1 MHLLKGTAIMAHTSN
16 QPIIDAWAQPAL
28 KKEVLP
34 EVVRLFQQSGTAHLL
49 EIDLTAEQMVQMMDE
64 AGVERVMLSAWH
76 RPGKWI
82 ISNDTV
88 AAMVQQFPQRFV
100 GVAAVNLEKPVE
112 AVHELE
118 RAVKELGFK
127 ALRVV
132 PWLWNRP
139 PNDKFYFPL
148 YVKCIELDI
157 PFCTQV
163 GHTGPLM
170 PSETGRP
177 VPYLDEVALT
187 FPELRIVAGHIGHPW
202 TDEMIGVAWKH
213 ENVFIDTSTYLPRYY
228 PPQLVHYLKTYGQ
241 DKVLF
246 GTNFPQLSFAKCVQ
260 QVHAMNL
267 PDEIQTK
274 FLSENARRVF
284 RLD

>member
-1 MHLLKGTAIMAHTSN
+1 MTTNKADL
-16 QPIIDAWAQPAL
+16 IIDAWAQPATRNIY
-28 KKEVLP
+28 ERMP
-34 EVVRLFQQSGTAHLL
+34 EVARLLKQSGSAQLM
-49 EIDLTAEQMVQMMDE
+49 ERGLTTEQIIAAMDR
-64 AGVERVMLSAWH
+64 AGIHKLMLSAWH
-76 RPGKWI
+76 RPGQWI
-82 ISNDTV
+82 ITNDEV
-88 AAMVQQFPQRFV
+88 AEMVCQYPNRFI

-112 AVHELE
+112 AARELE

-177 VPYLDEVALT
+177 VPYLDEVALI
-187 FPELRIVAGHIGHPW
+187 FPELKIVGGHIGFPW

-213 ENVFIDTSTYLPRYY
+213 ENVFIDTSAYLPRYY
-228 PPQLVHYLKTYGQ
+228 PPQLIHYMKTYGQ

-246 GTNFPQLSFAKCVQ
+246 GTNFPQLSLEKCVE
-260 QVHAMNL
+260 QVYEIGL
-267 PDEIQTK
+267 PAEIEAK
-274 FLSENARRVF
+274 FLGKNARKVF
-284 RLD
+284 KL

>member
-1 MHLLKGTAIMAHTSN
+1 MTTPL
-16 QPIIDAWAQPAL
+16 IIDAWAQPARRGAWD
-28 KKEVLP
+28 KMP
-34 EVVRLFQQSGTAHLL
+34 EVGRLFRQSGSAAIL
-49 EIDLTAEQMVQMMDE
+49 ETGLTTEQIVAAMDA
-64 AGVERVMLSAWH
+64 AGIHKLMLSAWH
-76 RPGKWI
+76 RPGQWI
-82 ISNDTV
+82 HHNDDV
-88 AAMVQQFPQRFV
+88 AAMIAQYPDRFV

-112 AVHELE
+112 AVRELE

-139 PNDKFYFPL
+139 PNDKLYFPL

-177 VPYLDEVALT
+177 IPYLDEVALI
-187 FPELRIVAGHIGHPW
+187 FPELKIVGGHIGYPW
-202 TDEMIGVAWKH
+202 TDEMLGLAWKH
-213 ENVFIDTSTYLPRYY
+213 ENVFIDTSAYLPRYY
-228 PPQLVHYLKTYGQ
+228 PPQLLHYLKTYGQ

-246 GTNFPQLSFAKCVQ
+246 GTNFPQLSLEKCVQ
-260 QVHAMNL
+260 QVYELGL
-267 PDEIQTK
+267 PEVVQAK
-274 FLSENARRVF
+274 FFGTNAQRVF
-284 RLD
+284 KL

>member
-1 MHLLKGTAIMAHTSN
+1 LNVNKPDL
-16 QPIIDAWAQPAL
+16 IIDAWAQPATR
-28 KKEVLP
+28 KAAEKMP
-34 EVVRLFQQSGTAHLL
+34 EVIRLFKQSGSAQLM
-49 EIDLTAEQMVQMMDE
+49 EEGLTTEQIIEAMDR
-64 AGVERVMLSAWH
+64 AGIQKLMLSAWH
-76 RPGKWI
+76 RPGQWVYH
-82 ISNDTV
+82 NDEV
-88 AAMVQQFPQRFV
+88 AAMVEQYPERFS

-112 AVHELE
+112 AVRELE

-177 VPYLDEVALT
+177 IPYLDEVALV
-187 FPELRIVAGHIGHPW
+187 FPELKIVAGHIGFPW
-202 TDEMIGVAWKH
+202 TEEMIGLAWKH
-213 ENVFIDTSTYLPRYY
+213 ENVFIDTSAYLPRYY
-228 PPQLVHYLKTYGQ
+228 PAQLLHYIKTYGQ

-246 GTNFPQLSFAKCVQ
+246 GTNFPQLSLEKAVQ
-260 QVHAMNL
+260 QVYEFGL
-267 PDEIQTK
+267 PEEIQAK
-274 FLSENARRVF
+274 FLGKNAQRVF
-284 RLD
+284 KL

>member
-1 MHLLKGTAIMAHTSN
+1 MAN
-16 QPIIDAWAQPAL
+16 RPLIIDAWAQPATRAAWE
-28 KKEVLP
+28 KMP
-34 EVVRLFQQSGTAHLL
+34 EVVRLFQQSGSAKLL
-49 EIDLTAEQMVQMMDE
+49 EAGLATAQIVAAMDA
-64 AGVERVMLSAWH
+64 AGIQKLMLSAWH
-76 RPGKWI
+76 RPGQWI
-82 ISNDTV
+82 YHNDDV
-88 AAMVQQFPQRFV
+88 AAMVAQFPDRFV

-112 AVHELE
+112 AVRELE
-118 RAVKELGFK
+118 RAVKQLGFK

-177 VPYLDEVALT
+177 IPYLDEVALT
-187 FPELRIVAGHIGHPW
+187 FPELKIVGGHIGYPW
-202 TDEMIGVAWKH
+202 TDEMIGLAWKH
-213 ENVFIDTSTYLPRYY
+213 ENVFIDTSAYLPRYY
-228 PPQLVHYLKTYGQ
+228 PPQLLHYIKTYGQ

-246 GTNFPQLSFAKCVQ
+246 GTNFPQLSLEKCVQ
-260 QVHAMNL
+260 QVYELGL
-267 PDEIQTK
+267 PEAVQARFFGT
-274 FLSENARRVF
+274 NAQRVF
-284 RLD
+284 KLEL

>member
-1 MHLLKGTAIMAHTSN
+1 MTAL
-16 QPIIDAWAQPAL
+16 PVIDVWAQP
-28 KKEVLP
+28 VLRESFAKMP
-34 EVVRLFQQSGTAHLL
+34 EVARLFKQSGSAHLL
-49 EIDLTAEQMVQMMDE
+49 ETGLTASQIVEAMDRAGIQMLL
-64 AGVERVMLSAWH
+64 LSAWH
-76 RPGKWI
+76 RPGGWVTH
-82 ISNDTV
+82 NDTV
-88 AAMVQQFPQRFV
+88 AEMVRQFPDRFA

-112 AVHELE
+112 AVRELE
-118 RAVKELGFK
+118 RAVKDLGFK

-148 YVKCIELDI
+148 YVKCIELNI

-177 VPYLDEVALT
+177 VPYLDEVALV
-187 FPELRIVAGHIGHPW
+187 FPELKIVAGHIGFPW

-213 ENVFIDTSTYLPRYY
+213 ENVYIDTSAYLPRYY
-228 PPQLVHYLKTYGQ
+228 PPQLIHYLKTYGQ

-246 GTNFPQLSFAKCVQ
+246 GTNFPQLELEKCMQ
-260 QVHAMNL
+260 QVGELGL
-267 PDEIQTK
+267 PEEVK
-274 FLSENARRVF
+274 ARFLFKNARRVF
-284 RLD
+284 NLAAE